1 MDFAAILLTAIAI
14 LIASVDGIMWKL
26 QPNAQ
31 KCLKEE
37 LQSNVLVTGD
47 YEVQDAPGQKVDYVV
62 SLNWFYFYEV
72 LLLFYSLI
80 LNSLFCISGKGL

>member
-1 MDFAAILLTAIAI
+1 MSITTLVFTIIALLTV
-14 LIASVDGIMWKL
+14 SVDGIMWKL

-37 LQSNVLVTGD
+37 LQSDVLVTGD

-62 SLNWFYFYEV
+62 CTV
-72 LLLFYSLI
+72 
-80 LNSLFCISGKGL
+80 

>member
-1 MDFAAILLTAIAI
+1 MSITTLVFTVIALLIVN
-14 LIASVDGIMWKL
+14 VDGIMWKL

-47 YEVQDAPGQKVDYVV
+47 YEVQDAAGQKVDYVV
-62 SLNWFYFYEV
+62 
-72 LLLFYSLI
+72 
-80 LNSLFCISGKGL
+80 CIV

>member
-1 MDFAAILLTAIAI
+1 MNITTLVFTVIALLIV
-14 LIASVDGIMWKL
+14 SVDGIMWKL

-37 LQSNVLVTGD
+37 LQSDVLVTGD

-62 SLNWFYFYEV
+62 CTV
-72 LLLFYSLI
+72 
-80 LNSLFCISGKGL
+80 

>member
-1 MDFAAILLTAIAI
+1 MSIKALVFTVIGA
-14 LIASVDGIMWKL
+14 LIVTVDGIMWKL

-37 LQSNVLVTGD
+37 LQSDVLVTGD

-62 SLNWFYFYEV
+62 
-72 LLLFYSLI
+72 
-80 LNSLFCISGKGL
+80 CTA

>member
-1 MDFAAILLTAIAI
+1 MSITALVFTVIAV
-14 LIASVDGIMWKL
+14 LIVTVDGIMWKL

-37 LQSNVLVTGD
+37 LQSDVLVTGD

-62 SLNWFYFYEV
+62 CTVQIYTTNCNHV
-72 LLLFYSLI
+72 
-80 LNSLFCISGKGL
+80 

>member
-1 MDFAAILLTAIAI
+1 MSITTLVFTVIALLIV
-14 LIASVDGIMWKL
+14 SVDGIMWKL

-37 LQSNVLVTGD
+37 LQSDVLVTGD

-62 SLNWFYFYEV
+62 CTV
-72 LLLFYSLI
+72 
-80 LNSLFCISGKGL
+80 

>member
-1 MDFAAILLTAIAI
+1 MDFRAQIVTVIAV
-14 LIASVDGIMWKL
+14 LIINVDGIMWKL

-37 LQSNVLVTGD
+37 LQSDVLVTGD

-62 SLNWFYFYEV
+62 RS
-72 LLLFYSLI
+72 
-80 LNSLFCISGKGL
+80 

>member
-1 MDFAAILLTAIAI
+1 MSITALLFTVIA
-14 LIASVDGIMWKL
+14 LVTVSVDGIMWKL

-37 LQSNVLVTGD
+37 LQSDVLVTGD

-62 SLNWFYFYEV
+62 
-72 LLLFYSLI
+72 
-80 LNSLFCISGKGL
+80 CTM

>member
-1 MDFAAILLTAIAI
+1 MDFTAVFVMVIAV
-14 LIASVDGIMWKL
+14 LIVNVEGIMWKL

-47 YEVQDAPGQKVDYVV
+47 FEVQDAPGQKVDYVV
-62 SLNWFYFYEV
+62 
-72 LLLFYSLI
+72 
-80 LNSLFCISGKGL
+80 CIVRIYTRH

>member
-1 MDFAAILLTAIAI
+1 MLNTFKDWYRHFVNMSITTLVFT
-14 LIASVDGIMWKL
+14 LIALVIVSVDGIMWKL

-37 LQSNVLVTGD
+37 LQSDVLVTGD

-62 SLNWFYFYEV
+62 CT
-72 LLLFYSLI
+72 I
-80 LNSLFCISGKGL
+80 

>member
-1 MDFAAILLTAIAI
+1 MSITTLVFT
-14 LIASVDGIMWKL
+14 LIALLIVSVDGIMWKL

-37 LQSNVLVTGD
+37 LQSDVLVTGD

-62 SLNWFYFYEV
+62 CTVYIYTPYCTHV
-72 LLLFYSLI
+72 
-80 LNSLFCISGKGL
+80 

>member
-1 MDFAAILLTAIAI
+1 MSITTLVFT
-14 LIASVDGIMWKL
+14 LIALVIVSVDGIMWKL

-37 LQSNVLVTGD
+37 LQSDVLVTGD

-62 SLNWFYFYEV
+62 CT
-72 LLLFYSLI
+72 I
-80 LNSLFCISGKGL
+80 

>member
-1 MDFAAILLTAIAI
+1 MSITTLVFTVIVLLIV
-14 LIASVDGIMWKL
+14 SVDGIMWKL

-37 LQSNVLVTGD
+37 LQSDVLVTGD

-62 SLNWFYFYEV
+62 CTV
-72 LLLFYSLI
+72 
-80 LNSLFCISGKGL
+80 

>member
-1 MDFAAILLTAIAI
+1 MVNIFRDLYRLFVEMDFTAVFVMVIAV
-14 LIASVDGIMWKL
+14 LIVNVEGIMWKL

-47 YEVQDAPGQKVDYVV
+47 FEVQDAPGQKVDYVV
-62 SLNWFYFYEV
+62 
-72 LLLFYSLI
+72 
-80 LNSLFCISGKGL
+80 CIVRIYTRH

>member
-1 MDFAAILLTAIAI
+1 MSITALVLTVVALLIVSA
-14 LIASVDGIMWKL
+14 DGIMWKL

-62 SLNWFYFYEV
+62 CTV
-72 LLLFYSLI
+72 
-80 LNSLFCISGKGL
+80 

>member
-1 MDFAAILLTAIAI
+1 MSITTLVFTVITLLIV
-14 LIASVDGIMWKL
+14 SVDGIMWRL

-37 LQSNVLVTGD
+37 LQSNVLVAGD

-62 SLNWFYFYEV
+62 CTV
-72 LLLFYSLI
+72 
-80 LNSLFCISGKGL
+80 